1 MESSV
6 HTPENRKMSFEEFLS
21 HCDEDTWAELVNGEI
36 IMFSPAS
43 DQHQDLSDFLLT
55 ILRLYVQTRRL
66 GWIRSAPFAMRL
78 PEISHG
84 REPDLL
90 FVKAERMDIVQKT
103 YLDGPADLVIEIVS
117 PDSISRDRG
126 EKFVEY
132 ETAGIQ
138 EYWLIDAIRSQAEF
152 YQLNPEGRY
161 NLALGGAEGIYH
173 SIVIEGFWL
182 DLKWL
187 WQEPLPSPLSVIA
200 EITSIPPQLLEAF
213 EQALAGSAKEN

>member
-6 HTPENRKMSFEEFLS
+6 QLKQEKMSFEEFLS
-21 HCDEDTWAELVNGEI
+21 FCDEDTWAELVNGEV
-36 IMFSPAS
+36 IMLSPAS

-55 ILRLYVQTRRL
+55 VLRLYVQTRRL

-90 FVKAERMDIVQKT
+90 FVKAERMDIVKKT

-117 PDSISRDRG
+117 SDSVSRDRG
-126 EKFVEY
+126 DKFVEY
-132 ETAGIQ
+132 EAAGIQ
-138 EYWLIDAIRSQAEF
+138 EYWLIDPIRYQAEF
-152 YQLNPEGRY
+152 YQLSSEGRY
-161 NLALGGAEGIYH
+161 TLTLGGAEGIYH
-173 SIVIEGFWL
+173 STVIKDFRL

-187 WQEPLPSPLSVIA
+187 WQEPLPSPLRVVA
-200 EITSIPPQLLEAF
+200 EIASIPSQLLEAF
-213 EQALAGSAKEN
+213 EQALAGNVRGN